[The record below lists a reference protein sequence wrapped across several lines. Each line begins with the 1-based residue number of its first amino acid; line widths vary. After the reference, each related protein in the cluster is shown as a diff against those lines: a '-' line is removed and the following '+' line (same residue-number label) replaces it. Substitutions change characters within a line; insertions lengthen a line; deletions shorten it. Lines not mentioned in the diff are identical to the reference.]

1 MGTLGG
7 RLVTCWDLG
16 RRFGFLMYEE
26 DAVDVEE
33 ERCWLLE
40 NAVALVAGSE
50 GDEGGESRPESTFM
64 GFN

>member
-1 MGTLGG
+1 M
-7 RLVTCWDLG
+7 G